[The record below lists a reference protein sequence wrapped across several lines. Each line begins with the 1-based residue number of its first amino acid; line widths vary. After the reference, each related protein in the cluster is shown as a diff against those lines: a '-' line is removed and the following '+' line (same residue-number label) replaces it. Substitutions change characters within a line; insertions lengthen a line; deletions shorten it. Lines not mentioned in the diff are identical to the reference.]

1 MATEV
6 MRMRQEHEA
15 QMTTLRNQCEVT
27 VLRAD
32 ADLSEQVCATLS
44 APPLSLCNSR
54 AAKYHR
60 GVPTSSSHRVRQ
72 SSRAVRPTPIIKGW
86 SSG

>member
-27 VLRAD
+27 LLRAD

-44 APPLSLCNSR
+44 APPCPCVTAEQLN
-54 AAKYHR
+54 
-60 GVPTSSSHRVRQ
+60 RQ
-72 SSRAVRPTPIIKGW
+72 SSKAVPPRSTTEQLSPSAAEQQ
-86 SSG
+86 SS